1 MSETPF
7 ERAAGRAWQAPQVVR
22 ARAVLLWWPLTLS
35 LILLL
40 GGYLRFHD
48 LRWDQP
54 AGASAPLQMHPDE
67 RFLSFVADRV
77 DWPSGPGEYF
87 DTAQSPLNPYNTQD
101 TPSYV
106 YGTFPL
112 FLAKGLSTIA
122 GDDPA
127 GPGNSYDKN
136 VVWGRYLTALF
147 DTATIAL
154 VFALGTVLMGKRVG
168 LAAALLYALSVLPT
182 QLAHFWTMDPYVVF
196 FATATLLL
204 SALAV
209 RPPRDVPTGVLL
221 AAAGVTVGLGLASK
235 VTALPILLSPGV
247 AVAVRV
253 GVRDLKRL
261 GLTWRGARA
270 DTPGAGI
277 GGHWTSDVSGLCIS
291 MALAIVVFR
300 VAQPYAWTG
309 PHFWDMTISD
319 YWWSDIQRE
328 RDFQDGNVDY
338 PPFVQ
343 FAGQTPFLTPLRH
356 IVLFGLGPALGV
368 TAIVSLVAAA
378 VVMFRRREL
387 VFLLPLVFA
396 AAVFGFQGPRF
407 VAFMRYFV
415 PLYPV
420 LCLFAAWGMLGLWR
434 SAANWRASKFTLEVA
449 RWRWEVPQISPAH
462 MRWAAG
468 AVIAVVFG
476 ATIWWAVAFQT
487 VYRQEHPR
495 IAASAWIY
503 DNVPPGSGITTEIW
517 DDSLPY
523 GFGGKS
529 AAIYRFVE
537 LELYPP
543 DSLQKVRDLVY
554 GRTATPPKPGLN
566 DAQYVVVSS
575 NRVRDSIPRLERE
588 YPATARYYGLLDSG
602 ELGFELVKTFTLR
615 PTFLGISIDDSSA
628 DESFTVYDHPE
639 VRIYRKTAAW
649 DPAKAV
655 ALLNE
660 AHPERAVNLLPRQ
673 GGTNGLQFTAGE
685 AAVQQ
690 AGGTFSDAFDRD
702 GPASHLPWLWWL
714 VWLEIAAF
722 AALPWVTW
730 LFRALPDRGY
740 GLSKVCGFAAVVLAT
755 WLATAWGVTDFSW
768 GLCWTAFIAAVGAGA
783 ALGYAR
789 RDSLRADFK
798 ERWVSWASMEAVFLL
813 TFALFLLL
821 RYANPDL
828 WHHPQG
834 GEKPIELAYLT
845 AVARSTHMP
854 PYDPWFAG
862 GTMNYYYM
870 GWFFIA
876 VPMRAL
882 RLLPEIGFNLAIP
895 TFAALGATTAASTV
909 HNLLALRPGGGL
921 RMPSRRTVVLMAF
934 AGAFLL
940 VGVANLDGAHQAIER
955 FQQLN
960 VISDDG
966 AGHATYHWSLFS
978 DTPFLGGAVGFI
990 SGVYRWVF
998 EGAPLPP
1005 FDWWRSSRV
1014 HIDTFDITEFPYWS
1028 LLFADLHPHL
1038 MGVPFFG
1045 LVVALGVTYTVTASD
1060 GRRGRAWILALVMGL
1075 AIGLVRT
1082 VHTWDFPTAVLLTT
1096 GAIALGQL
1104 VAPGR
1109 WQQRWWDFAGH
1120 TALAAAVLTVVFA
1133 PYTGHFE
1140 VFNSGIQRAKE
1151 TTKANQ
1157 YFAHFGLFLAF
1168 ALAFL
1173 AVRYRE
1179 EQAANPRAR
1188 WKNPFL
1194 VVTRGPWELA
1204 ALAVFVTGLTVFT
1217 WRDDWTVIALSWM
1230 LLLFFA
1236 NLAWLDWRRQPRDL
1250 ARLLTTVLY
1259 AAAFGIA
1266 AGVDVVTVKN
1276 DIERMN
1282 TVFKFSLQAWQLFAL
1297 ASAYAGW
1304 YVTTRLRASGDEA
1317 LAGGRVRTA
1326 ATRGWGI
1333 TAGGLLCAASIF
1345 LFSGTAARQQAR
1357 FDDLPWTL
1365 DGLAY
1370 QEGAVFV
1377 EDQGTPDPADDRSLK
1392 LADDTVLI
1400 WWLRDNVQGSPV
1412 IVEAVGNLYHWT
1424 GRISVNTGLPA
1435 VIGWDWHQVQ
1445 QRWDYAALVE
1455 QRRGET
1461 ARFYRD
1467 SDTIAAAQFLQKYNV
1482 RYVIVGGAER
1492 ATGTPAGVSKFKKME
1507 ALTAVFQ
1514 HGDDVIYSV
1523 DQAKLTAILAP
1534 SATAR

>member
-1 MSETPF
+1 MAETPF
-7 ERAAGRAWQAPQVVR
+7 ERAAGRAWQAPPVVR
-22 ARAVLLWWPLTLS
+22 ARAMLLWWPVTLA

-77 DWPSGPGEYF
+77 DWPSDASGYF
-87 DTAQSPLNPYNTQD
+87 DTARSPLNPYNTPD
-101 TPSYV
+101 THSFV

-112 FLAKGLSTIA
+112 FLAKAVSTIA
-122 GDDPA
+122 GDDPS
-127 GPGNSYDKN
+127 GPNNSYDKT
-136 VVWGRYLTALF
+136 VVWGRRLTALF

-154 VFALGTVLMGKRVG
+154 VFGLGTVLAGKRAG

-209 RPPRDVPTGVLL
+209 RPPRRVSSGVLL

-235 VTALPILLSPGV
+235 VTALPILLSPLV
-247 AVAVRV
+247 AVMVRV
-253 GVRDLKRL
+253 GLRDLTRL
-261 GLTWRGARA
+261 GLTWRGKRG
-270 DTPGAGI
+270 DSPGARI
-277 GGHWTSDVSGLCIS
+277 TGHWTSDVSAVCVSL
-291 MALAIVVFR
+291 ALAIVVFR

-309 PHFWDMTISD
+309 PHFWDMSISD

-328 RDFQDGNVDY
+328 RDFQNGNVDY

-343 FAGQTPFLTPLRH
+343 FAGRTPFLTPLRH

-368 TAIVSLVAAA
+368 AAIVSLVAAA

-420 LCLFAAWGMLGLWR
+420 LCLFAAWGLLELWR
-434 SAANWRASKFTLEVA
+434 AAGNWRASKFTLELA
-449 RWRWEVPQISPAH
+449 RWRYDLPHVSRLH

-468 AVIAVVFG
+468 GVIALVFG
-476 ATIWWAVAFQT
+476 ATIWWAAAFQA
-487 VYRQEHPR
+487 VYNEEHPR
-495 IAASAWIY
+495 VAASQWIY
-503 DNVPPGSGITTEIW
+503 DNVPPGSGITAEIW

-523 GFGGKS
+523 GFGGRS
-529 AAIYRFVE
+529 AGLYRFVE
-537 LELYPP
+537 LELYLP
-543 DSLQKVRDLVY
+543 DTPQKIRELVY
-554 GRTATPPKPGLN
+554 GRPGTPPKLGLN
-566 DAQYVVVSS
+566 NADYVAISS

-588 YPATARYYGLLDSG
+588 YPATARYYELLDSG
-602 ELGFELVKTFTLR
+602 ELGFELVKTFTLH
-615 PTFLGISIDDSSA
+615 PTFLGISIDDTSA

-649 DPAKAV
+649 DPAKAL

-660 AHPERAVNLLPRQ
+660 AHPERALNLLPRQ
-673 GGTNGLQFTAGE
+673 GGTNGLQFTAEE

-714 VWLEIAAF
+714 AWLELAAF
-722 AALPWVTW
+722 AAIPWVTW

-740 GLSKVCGFAAVVLAT
+740 GLSKLCGFAAVVLAT
-755 WLATAWGVTDFSW
+755 WLATAWGAADFSW
-768 GLCWTAFIAAVGAGA
+768 GLCWTAFTAAMVAGVV
-783 ALGYAR
+783 LGYAR
-789 RDSLRADFK
+789 RDTIRADFR
-798 ERWVSWASMEAVFLL
+798 EHWVSWAAMEAVFLL
-813 TFALFLLL
+813 AFAGFLML

-882 RLLPEIGFNLAIP
+882 RLLPEVGFNLAVP

-909 HNLLALRPGGGL
+909 HNLVALRPGGGMSL
-921 RMPSRRTVVLMAF
+921 PSRRTLVLMAF
-934 AGAFLL
+934 LGAFLL
-940 VGVANLDGAHQAIER
+940 VGVANLDGAHQTIER
-955 FQQLN
+955 FQYLN
-960 VISDDG
+960 VITDDR

-978 DTPFLGGAVGFI
+978 DTPFLGGAVGFF
-990 SGVYRWVF
+990 SGVYRSIF

-1014 HIDTFDITEFPYWS
+1014 HMGSIDITEFPYWS

-1045 LVVALGVTYTVTASD
+1045 LIIALGVTYTATASD
-1060 GRRGRAWILALVMGL
+1060 GHRARCWFLALAMGL
-1075 AIGLVRT
+1075 ALGLERT

-1120 TALAAAVLTVVFA
+1120 AVLAAAVLTVVFA
-1133 PYTGHFE
+1133 PYTAHFE

-1157 YFAHFGLFLAF
+1157 YFAHFGLFVVF
-1168 ALAFL
+1168 ALAFI

-1179 EQAANPRAR
+1179 EQVARAGAGGR
-1188 WKNPFL
+1188 NPFL
-1194 VVTRGPWELA
+1194 ALTRGPWELG
-1204 ALAVFVTGLTVFT
+1204 ALALFVTGLTVFT
-1217 WRDDWTVIALSWM
+1217 WRYDWTVMVLSGVI
-1230 LLLFFA
+1230 LLFLA

-1250 ARLLTTVLY
+1250 ARLLVTVLY
-1259 AAAFGIA
+1259 AAAFGVA

-1304 YVTTRLRASGDEA
+1304 YVTTRLRASGAEA
-1317 LAGGRVRTA
+1317 LAGSRTRLA
-1326 ATRGWGI
+1326 ATWAWGI
-1333 TAGGLLCAASIF
+1333 TAAALLFGASIF
-1345 LFSGTAARQQAR
+1345 LISGTNARQEAR
-1357 FDDLPWTL
+1357 FADLPWTL
-1365 DGLAY
+1365 DGFAY
-1370 QEGAVFV
+1370 QQRAVFV
-1377 EDQGTPDPADDRSLK
+1377 EDLGTPDPADDRTLK
-1392 LADDTVLI
+1392 LADDTALI

-1424 GRISVNTGLPA
+1424 GRISSNTGLPA
-1435 VIGWDWHQVQ
+1435 VIGWDWHQIQ
-1445 QRWDYAALVE
+1445 QRWDYTALV
-1455 QRRGET
+1455 QLRRGET
-1461 ARFYRD
+1461 QRFYHD
-1467 SDTIAAAQFLQKYNV
+1467 SDTIAAAQFLQKYDV
-1482 RYVIVGGAER
+1482 RYVVVGGAER
-1492 ATGTPAGVSKFKKME
+1492 ATGTPAGIQKFQKME
-1507 ALTAVFQ
+1507 ALTPVYT
-1514 HGDDVIYSV
+1514 HGDDVIYRV
-1523 DQAKLTAILAP
+1523 DQAKLTATLTPGAV
-1534 SATAR
+1534 R